1 MLKRGAPASSI
12 RWLEAPVCYVF
23 HYLNAWN
30 EGSKVT
36 FDSVDFPVAPNF
48 PNADGSIPA
57 HADAQGKLTRWTLD
71 VDTGAIDRQQTLD
84 VASEFPRID
93 DRFAALAIVMA
104 TLQPLHKGQRV
115 TVAYSTRLP
124 ISIAIRVMSA
134 LGTRV
139 LETVFLNLSLL
150 RKTLAQK
157 KARAGCWRLFMTARP
172 ARLPW

>member
-1 MLKRGAPASSI
+1 M
-12 RWLEAPVCYVF
+12 
-23 HYLNAWN
+23 
-30 EGSKVT
+30 T

-71 VDTGAIDRQQTLD
+71 VDTGAIANRRWMWLLNFR
-84 VASEFPRID
+84 ALMID
-93 DRFAALAIVMA
+93 LQPLAIAMV

-115 TVAYSTRLP
+115 TVVCSTRLP

-139 LETVFLNLSLL
+139 LETVFLNPSLL
-150 RKTLAQK
+150 EN
-157 KARAGCWRLFMTARP
+157 AGSKEGEGWLRRLYDSWP